1 MHLLL
6 DTSVLS
12 EARGRDKSEEVKQ
25 FLRSLPDEIVA
36 IPLPAIFE
44 LERGARML
52 GKTDPDRAERF
63 IAWLDRLLA
72 TKPYVPPIT
81 TEVVRL
87 IARMATVP
95 HLERFW
101 RPTKQDDPLRF
112 GCDPAIAA
120 IAIHY
125 HMPVIT
131 RDIRD
136 FMVIHESFPL
146 PGLYDPLIRRWHVP
160 AGNEWHFTSGDAL
173 ENCSSGFIVDRF
185 PA

>member
-12 EARGRDKSEEVKQ
+12 EARGTNKSEEVKR
-25 FLRSLPDEIVA
+25 FLRSLPDEAVA

-44 LERGARML
+44 LERGARL
-52 GKTDPDRAERF
+52 LARNDPDRAEGL

-72 TKPYVPPIT
+72 TKPYVPPMT
-81 TEVVRL
+81 TEVTRL
-87 IARMATVP
+87 IAGMTTIP
-95 HLERFW
+95 NLERFW
-101 RPTKQDDPLRF
+101 RTTKHKSLRF

-125 HMPVIT
+125 RMPIIS

-146 PGLYDPLIRRWHVP
+146 PGLYDPLVRRWHVP
-160 AGNEWHFTSGDAL
+160 PLHEWHFTPSDELANNL
-173 ENCSSGFIVDRF
+173 VYK
-185 PA
+185 

>member
-12 EARGRDKSEEVKQ
+12 EARGKNKSEEVKQ
-25 FLRSLPDEIVA
+25 FLRSLPNEVVA

-52 GKTDPDRAERF
+52 AKSEPERAERF

-72 TKPYVPPIT
+72 TQPYVPPIT
-81 TEVVRL
+81 DEVIRL
-87 IARMATVP
+87 IARMTTVP
-95 HLERFW
+95 RLQRFW
-101 RPTKQDDPLRF
+101 RTTKPNDPLRF

-120 IAIHY
+120 IAIH
-125 HMPVIT
+125 HRMPIVT
-131 RDIRD
+131 RDVGD

-146 PGLYDPLIRRWHVP
+146 PGVYDPFLRRWHVP
-160 AGNEWHFTSGDAL
+160 AENEWQFTSG
-173 ENCSSGFIVDRF
+173 EEIGNCLVFK
-185 PA
+185 

>member
-1 MHLLL
+1 MHVLL

-12 EARGRDKSEEVKQ
+12 EARGTDKSEEVKQ
-25 FLRSLPDEIVA
+25 FLRSLPDEVVA

-52 GKTDPDRAERF
+52 ARRDPNRAERF

-72 TKPYVPPIT
+72 TEPYIPPMT
-81 TEVVRL
+81 TEVIRL
-87 IARMATVP
+87 IARMTTVP
-95 HLERFW
+95 RLERFW
-101 RPTKQDDPLRF
+101 SATKHNGPMKF

-125 HMPVIT
+125 EMPIIT

-146 PGLYDPLIRRWHVP
+146 PGLYDPLTRRWHVQSED
-160 AGNEWHFTSGDAL
+160 EWHFTPSEEL
-173 ENCSSGFIVDRF
+173 ENSLVYK
-185 PA
+185 